1 MTEGRFISK
10 NKYQWDRYQNMLDGW
25 KLYSPNELGQAY
37 LSVCSDLAY
46 AQSHYPET
54 QVCKDLNAL
63 ALQFHHILYRRQPQ
77 RWTELLHFFKH
88 TVPMSFYRSRHFLMF
103 SLGLFLIGWLIGVMS
118 QCLDTEYFK
127 AFFSSGYYQETMNNI
142 KSGNPMG
149 IYGSEGEVE
158 MYFHITLNNMFVGL
172 HYFVSGLLTPFYTI
186 YMAITTGTM
195 MGCFTTF
202 FAQNGYLADAL
213 IAPNEHG
220 SLELPAAIVCSAA
233 GTQLGMGW
241 FFPGKLTRMKAL
253 MQSAQEAL
261 TMALAMM
268 PFFMIA
274 GFIESFITRHQEWP
288 MAVRIVL
295 MVAGLT
301 LSVYY
306 IILLPRQLGKK
317 EKQ

>member
-1 MTEGRFISK
+1 
-10 NKYQWDRYQNMLDGW
+10 MLDGW

-88 TVPMSFYRSRHFLMF
+88 TVPMSFYSC
-103 SLGLFLIGWLIGVMS
+103 LFLIGEVIGVMS
-118 QCLDTEYFK
+118 QCLDKDYFQ
-127 AFFSSGYYQETMNNI
+127 AFFGDYYHSETMNNI

-158 MYFHITLNNMFVGL
+158 LYFHITLNNMYVGL
-172 HYFVSGLLTPFYTI
+172 HYFTSGLLTPFYTI
-186 YMAITTGTM
+186 YMTITTGTM

-202 FAQNGYLADAL
+202 FAQNGYLADVL

-233 GTQLGMGW
+233 GMQLGMGW
-241 FFPGKLTRMKAL
+241 FFPGKLTRLKAL

-288 MAVRIVL
+288 MAVRVLL
-295 MVAGLT
+295 MVVGLSF
-301 LSVYY
+301 SVYY
-306 IILLPRQLGKK
+306 IILLPKKLGKK
-317 EKQ
+317 SGKSKE